1 MENRKGTNSAF
12 LNQAR
17 GFTSEPL
24 VMSDLLTTPAAIQAK
39 SQGRLLD
46 DAMVL
51 EILLRHLIKE
61 EYRRGVIVD
70 GFPRTPAQAEA
81 IKLLRDKMFE
91 LRRQFSN
98 SPMKARFPRSRFR
111 LVVLYVSEQRSEER
125 RV

>member
-111 LVVLYVSEQRSEER
+111 LVFARAYKGPRIKG
-125 RV
+125 